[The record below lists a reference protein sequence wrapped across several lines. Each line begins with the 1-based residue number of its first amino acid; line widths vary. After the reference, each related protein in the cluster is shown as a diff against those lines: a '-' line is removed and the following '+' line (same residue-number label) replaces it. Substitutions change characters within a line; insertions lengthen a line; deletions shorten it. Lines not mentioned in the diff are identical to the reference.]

1 MKNTGAK
8 AHTVRVAGYADVMI
22 DNNDRAP
29 ICATED
35 GGNTL
40 LMTGA
45 PQNDYA
51 FRLVATTCDTV
62 WYGLWSMRI
71 KECFTDLENRGPDY
85 VYSRDSGLAYF
96 WTATVRPGEEWSR
109 YVLIGTGSEE
119 QMTVEI
125 PQIPVPAPGIPEAEI
140 TLNTGEVCL
149 TEGDALPDWNSY
161 IAALQGTLRITGQPA
176 DSSTPGSSTPRQQH
190 RSLYGHQRRYGKNG
204 ALTAAAGGLTEG
216 ILYYARAYAKAA
228 DGTVVYG
235 PQSKGF
241 GLNTPNYG
249 VFRVTNSGK
258 NVFTIERTGGTDGAQ
273 TVYYRTVNGS
283 AVGGTHFTHAA
294 GSVTFAKGESKK
306 TVTVTEK
313 AVTAAFQK
321 AGAAYPATAYS
332 NGDRTY
338 QMEIYRV
345 DGGAIIDGNG
355 NRATRTMAKST
366 NYTIDRALYSTEQSR
381 VNIAKTASGENGAKI
396 ADTTTSQGGS
406 TQKIHFLLNRD
417 NKENYHTSSNL
428 SSYFSGNTLSY
439 LQNTCTNWLYRYEMY
454 AYEQEDCYEHA
465 YMGSKLAAK
474 QHYDLS
480 GKDKAVSGIDGQ
492 LWARNFLQP
501 EGQTHKQYCFPD
513 QRTGGKEGSGYPL
526 DANGSTTE
534 INGKRYVTPGV
545 KDPCYLYF
553 SATGASEDI
562 WWINGLTSYALPY
575 DNVEP
580 QLLAIAP
587 MAGGTWY
594 LHARATNSDGV
605 TATAY
610 RSVTIPSSGG
620 SYSAMTNGLYT
631 FTLTFNGETVTR
643 QAAVSKLDT
652 MAPAI
657 TVSQLPGDA
666 YAEQVTLEISVTDG
680 GSGVKTVTAKWGE
693 TPAVLTDHGDGAYS
707 ATCPNAAGAYKL
719 TVTAADN
726 VGNSA
731 SVESKTYIVD
741 LKKPILTVRETSS
754 GTAGETY
761 AYTVNANGNRDVTV
775 RLPDGTETSALTGSF
790 TLAEP
795 ETYLVI
801 VTDAAGH
808 FVSQEITVSAA
819 VDGVAPDVR
828 LYADDTVDLP
838 VLTAAA
844 AIYEAGSAPTVRLDG
859 AALTVADQGDGLYT
873 GSFPVTRGGCYTV
886 VASDRAGNTG
896 RDSITVYGLVD
907 GDRTVLKVAENGVY
921 GALPVLT
928 AEGYRF
934 DGWYTAAEG
943 GVEVK
948 TGAEIGSN
956 YTVYARWTH
965 IAHAGGTA
973 TCQKRAV
980 CAVCGAEYGDLSG
993 HAPAAQWSKDESGH
1007 WHACQ
1012 TEDCTEKCDF
1022 AAHLPDHPGGA
1033 TEEFAVLCTVCGYV
1047 IQPQLTHTHIFDQE
1061 KAEEAEGVR
1070 QRSCQNDPQH
1080 IDQQSIPKLP
1090 ARPVG
1095 PKPAEKPQETPGSGF
1110 VDVTGGELFPGSRGL
1125 GREKRHHHRRGRRAF
1140 CAGRHL
1146 HPRTGGHLPLAGRRM
1161 PGAANGGYALCR
1173 CDAGGL
1179 LLPRGALGGGTWGH
1193 QGHRRNRLQPGRRL
1207 HPGRDRDLHLA
1218 EQRLRRMSRR
1228 RSENGSYIF
1237 AGPVI
1242 K

>member
-1 MKNTGAK
+1 M
-8 AHTVRVAGYADVMI
+8 
-22 DNNDRAP
+22 
-29 ICATED
+29 
-35 GGNTL
+35 
-40 LMTGA
+40 
-45 PQNDYA
+45 
-51 FRLVATTCDTV
+51 
-62 WYGLWSMRI
+62 
-71 KECFTDLENRGPDY
+71 
-85 VYSRDSGLAYF
+85 
-96 WTATVRPGEEWSR
+96 
-109 YVLIGTGSEE
+109 
-119 QMTVEI
+119 
-125 PQIPVPAPGIPEAEI
+125 
-140 TLNTGEVCL
+140 
-149 TEGDALPDWNSY
+149 
-161 IAALQGTLRITGQPA
+161 
-176 DSSTPGSSTPRQQH
+176 
-190 RSLYGHQRRYGKNG
+190 
-204 ALTAAAGGLTEG
+204 
-216 ILYYARAYAKAA
+216 
-228 DGTVVYG
+228 VYG
-235 PQSKGF
+235 PQSKDF

-313 AVTAAFQK
+313 AVTTAFQK

-332 NGDRTY
+332 NGVRTY

-355 NRATRTMAKST
+355 NRATRTMAKSSS
-366 NYTIDRALYSTEQSR
+366 YTIDRALYSTEQSR
-381 VNIAKTASGENGAKI
+381 VNIAKTASGKNGAKI

-465 YMGSKLAAK
+465 YMGSKPAAK
-474 QHYDLS
+474 QHYALS

-492 LWARNFLQP
+492 LWACNFLQP

-545 KDPCYLYF
+545 NDPCYLYF

-610 RSVTIPSSGG
+610 RSVTIPSSGS
-620 SYSAMTNGLYT
+620 SYSARTNGLYI

-693 TPAVLTDHGDGAYS
+693 TTAVLTEHGDGTYS

-731 SVESKTYIVD
+731 SVESKTYTVD
-741 LKKPILTVRETSS
+741 LQKPILTVHKTSS

-761 AYTVNANGNRDVTV
+761 AYTLDANGNRDVTV

-828 LYADDTVDLP
+828 LYADDTVDLQ
-838 VLTAAA
+838 VLTVSA
-844 AIYEAGSAPTVRLDG
+844 AIYEAGSAATVLLGG

-873 GSFPVTRGGCYTV
+873 GSFPVTCGGCYTV
-886 VASDRAGNTG
+886 AASDRAGNTG
-896 RDSITVYGLVD
+896 RDSITVYGLVYGGRRRD
-907 GDRTVLKVAENGVY
+907 RGKNRRGDR
-921 GALPVLT
+921 
-928 AEGYRF
+928 
-934 DGWYTAAEG
+934 
-943 GVEVK
+943 VK
-948 TGAEIGSN
+948 LHGICPLD
-956 YTVYARWTH
+956 
-965 IAHAGGTA
+965 AH
-973 TCQKRAV
+973 
-980 CAVCGAEYGDLSG
+980 
-993 HAPAAQWSKDESGH
+993 
-1007 WHACQ
+1007 
-1012 TEDCTEKCDF
+1012 
-1022 AAHLPDHPGGA
+1022 
-1033 TEEFAVLCTVCGYV
+1033 
-1047 IQPQLTHTHIFDQE
+1047 
-1061 KAEEAEGVR
+1061 
-1070 QRSCQNDPQH
+1070 
-1080 IDQQSIPKLP
+1080 
-1090 ARPVG
+1090 RP
-1095 PKPAEKPQETPGSGF
+1095 
-1110 VDVTGGELFPGSRGL
+1110 R
-1125 GREKRHHHRRGRRAF
+1125 RRH
-1140 CAGRHL
+1140 
-1146 HPRTGGHLPLAGRRM
+1146 GHLPE
-1161 PGAANGGYALCR
+1161 
-1173 CDAGGL
+1173 AGGL
-1179 LLPRGALGGGTWGH
+1179 RG
-1193 QGHRRNRLQPGRRL
+1193 
-1207 HPGRDRDLHLA
+1207 
-1218 EQRLRRMSRR
+1218 LRRRIWR
-1228 RSENGSYIF
+1228 PFRPRARSPMVKG
-1237 AGPVI
+1237 
-1242 K
+1242 

>member
-1 MKNTGAK
+1 M
-8 AHTVRVAGYADVMI
+8 
-22 DNNDRAP
+22 
-29 ICATED
+29 
-35 GGNTL
+35 
-40 LMTGA
+40 
-45 PQNDYA
+45 
-51 FRLVATTCDTV
+51 
-62 WYGLWSMRI
+62 
-71 KECFTDLENRGPDY
+71 
-85 VYSRDSGLAYF
+85 
-96 WTATVRPGEEWSR
+96 
-109 YVLIGTGSEE
+109 
-119 QMTVEI
+119 
-125 PQIPVPAPGIPEAEI
+125 
-140 TLNTGEVCL
+140 
-149 TEGDALPDWNSY
+149 
-161 IAALQGTLRITGQPA
+161 
-176 DSSTPGSSTPRQQH
+176 
-190 RSLYGHQRRYGKNG
+190 
-204 ALTAAAGGLTEG
+204 
-216 ILYYARAYAKAA
+216 
-228 DGTVVYG
+228 VYG

-249 VFRVTNSGK
+249 VFRVTNSGG

-313 AVTAAFQK
+313 SVTAAFQK

-366 NYTIDRALYSTEQSR
+366 NYTIDCALYSTEQSR

-465 YMGSKLAAK
+465 YMGSKPAAK

-492 LWARNFLQP
+492 LWACNFLQP

-513 QRTGGKEGSGYPL
+513 QRTDGKEGSGYPL

-534 INGKRYVTPGV
+534 INGKRYVAPGV
-545 KDPCYLYF
+545 NDPCYLYF
-553 SATGASEDI
+553 SAAGASEDI

-610 RSVTIPSSGG
+610 RSVTIPSSGSSAYAPPELTVSADNSSWAKSRVITVTRSPGSAQVTVKKPDGTTETVSGG

-731 SVESKTYIVD
+731 SVESKTYTVD
-741 LKKPILTVRETSS
+741 LQKPILTVHKTSS

-761 AYTVNANGNRDVTV
+761 AYTVDANGNRDVTV

-828 LYADDTVDLP
+828 LYADDTADLP
-838 VLTAAA
+838 ELTVSA

-886 VASDRAGNTG
+886 AASDRAGNTG

-1012 TEDCTEKCDF
+1012 TEGCTEKCDF

>member
-1 MKNTGAK
+1 M
-8 AHTVRVAGYADVMI
+8 
-22 DNNDRAP
+22 
-29 ICATED
+29 
-35 GGNTL
+35 
-40 LMTGA
+40 
-45 PQNDYA
+45 
-51 FRLVATTCDTV
+51 
-62 WYGLWSMRI
+62 
-71 KECFTDLENRGPDY
+71 
-85 VYSRDSGLAYF
+85 
-96 WTATVRPGEEWSR
+96 
-109 YVLIGTGSEE
+109 
-119 QMTVEI
+119 
-125 PQIPVPAPGIPEAEI
+125 
-140 TLNTGEVCL
+140 
-149 TEGDALPDWNSY
+149 
-161 IAALQGTLRITGQPA
+161 
-176 DSSTPGSSTPRQQH
+176 
-190 RSLYGHQRRYGKNG
+190 
-204 ALTAAAGGLTEG
+204 
-216 ILYYARAYAKAA
+216 
-228 DGTVVYG
+228 VYG

-294 GSVTFAKGESKK
+294 GSVTFTKGESKK

-313 AVTAAFQK
+313 SVTAAFQK

-355 NRATRTMAKST
+355 NRATRTMAKSSS
-366 NYTIDRALYSTEQSR
+366 YTIDRALYSTEQSR

-406 TQKIHFLLNRD
+406 TRKIHFLLNRD

-465 YMGSKLAAK
+465 YMGSKPAAK

-513 QRTGGKEGSGYPL
+513 QRTDGKEGSGYPL

-534 INGKRYVTPGV
+534 INGKRYAAPGV
-545 KDPCYLYF
+545 NDPCYLYF

-610 RSVTIPSSGG
+610 RSVTIPSSG

-731 SVESKTYIVD
+731 SAESKTYIVD
-741 LKKPILTVRETSS
+741 LQKPILTVHKTSS

-761 AYTVNANGNRDVTV
+761 AYTVDANGNRDVTV

-838 VLTAAA
+838 VLTVSA

-921 GALPVLT
+921 GALPALT

-943 GVEVK
+943 GAEVK

-980 CAVCGAEYGDLSG
+980 CAVCG
-993 HAPAAQWSKDESGH
+993 
-1007 WHACQ
+1007 
-1012 TEDCTEKCDF
+1012 
-1022 AAHLPDHPGGA
+1022 
-1033 TEEFAVLCTVCGYV
+1033 YV

-1061 KAEEAEGVR
+1061 KAEEAYLQKAATCTESAVYYKSCVCGEKGEETFTAGEPLGHIWGEWTVITPATEEAEGVK

-1080 IDQQSIPKLP
+1080 IDRQNIPKLP
-1090 ARPVG
+1090 ARRWAKARGKAAGNARQRVCG
-1095 PKPAEKPQETPGSGF
+1095 C
-1110 VDVTGGELFPGSRGL
+1110 TGGELFPGSRGL

-1179 LLPRGALGGGTWGH
+1179 LLPHGALGGGTWGH

-1228 RSENGSYIF
+1228 RSENGSCIF

>member
-1 MKNTGAK
+1 M
-8 AHTVRVAGYADVMI
+8 
-22 DNNDRAP
+22 
-29 ICATED
+29 
-35 GGNTL
+35 
-40 LMTGA
+40 
-45 PQNDYA
+45 
-51 FRLVATTCDTV
+51 
-62 WYGLWSMRI
+62 
-71 KECFTDLENRGPDY
+71 
-85 VYSRDSGLAYF
+85 
-96 WTATVRPGEEWSR
+96 
-109 YVLIGTGSEE
+109 
-119 QMTVEI
+119 
-125 PQIPVPAPGIPEAEI
+125 
-140 TLNTGEVCL
+140 
-149 TEGDALPDWNSY
+149 
-161 IAALQGTLRITGQPA
+161 
-176 DSSTPGSSTPRQQH
+176 
-190 RSLYGHQRRYGKNG
+190 
-204 ALTAAAGGLTEG
+204 
-216 ILYYARAYAKAA
+216 
-228 DGTVVYG
+228 VYG

-249 VFRVTNSGK
+249 AFRVTNSGG

-313 AVTAAFQK
+313 SVTAAFQK

-355 NRATRTMAKST
+355 NRATRTMAKSSS
-366 NYTIDRALYSTEQSR
+366 YTIDRALYSTEQSR

-465 YMGSKLAAK
+465 YMGSKPAAK

-526 DANGSTTE
+526 GANGSTTE

-545 KDPCYLYF
+545 NDPCYLYF
-553 SATGASEDI
+553 SAAGASEDI

-707 ATCPNAAGAYKL
+707 ATCPNAAGVYKL

-731 SVESKTYIVD
+731 SAESKTYTVD
-741 LKKPILTVRETSS
+741 LQKPILTVRETSS

-761 AYTVNANGNRDVTV
+761 AYTVDANGNRDVTV
-775 RLPDGTETSALTGSF
+775 RLPDG
-790 TLAEP
+790 
-795 ETYLVI
+795 
-801 VTDAAGH
+801 
-808 FVSQEITVSAA
+808 
-819 VDGVAPDVR
+819 VAPDVR
-828 LYADDTVDLP
+828 LYADDTADLP
-838 VLTAAA
+838 ELTVSA

-886 VASDRAGNTG
+886 AASDRAGNTG

-943 GVEVK
+943 GIEVK

-980 CAVCGAEYGDLSG
+980 CAVCAVCGAEYGDLSD

-1047 IQPQLTHTHIFDQE
+1047 IQPQLSHTHNFNQE
-1061 KAEEAEGVR
+1061 KAEEAYLQKAATCTASAVYYKSCVCGEKGEETFTAGEPLGHTWGEWTVITPATEEAEGVR

-1080 IDQQSIPKLP
+1080 IDRQNIPKLP
-1090 ARPVG
+1090 ARRWAKARGKAAGNARQRVCG
-1095 PKPAEKPQETPGSGF
+1095 C
-1110 VDVTGGELFPGSRGL
+1110 TGGELFPGSRGL

-1193 QGHRRNRLQPGRRL
+1193 QGHRRNRLQPGYAGTRGSVPHGGAAAL
-1207 HPGRDRDLHLA
+1207 TDDRVSARCKIIFEKQLVIWLA
-1218 EQRLRRMSRR
+1218 R
-1228 RSENGSYIF
+1228 
-1237 AGPVI
+1237 
-1242 K
+1242 

>member
-1 MKNTGAK
+1 M
-8 AHTVRVAGYADVMI
+8 
-22 DNNDRAP
+22 
-29 ICATED
+29 
-35 GGNTL
+35 
-40 LMTGA
+40 
-45 PQNDYA
+45 
-51 FRLVATTCDTV
+51 
-62 WYGLWSMRI
+62 
-71 KECFTDLENRGPDY
+71 
-85 VYSRDSGLAYF
+85 
-96 WTATVRPGEEWSR
+96 
-109 YVLIGTGSEE
+109 
-119 QMTVEI
+119 
-125 PQIPVPAPGIPEAEI
+125 
-140 TLNTGEVCL
+140 
-149 TEGDALPDWNSY
+149 
-161 IAALQGTLRITGQPA
+161 
-176 DSSTPGSSTPRQQH
+176 
-190 RSLYGHQRRYGKNG
+190 
-204 ALTAAAGGLTEG
+204 
-216 ILYYARAYAKAA
+216 
-228 DGTVVYG
+228 VYG

-249 VFRVTNSGK
+249 VFRVTNSGG

-465 YMGSKLAAK
+465 YMGSKPAAK

-513 QRTGGKEGSGYPL
+513 QRTDGKEGSGYPL

-534 INGKRYVTPGV
+534 INGKRYVAPGV
-545 KDPCYLYF
+545 NDPCYLYF
-553 SATGASEDI
+553 SAAGASEDI

-610 RSVTIPSSGG
+610 RSVTIPSSG
-620 SYSAMTNGLYT
+620 
-631 FTLTFNGETVTR
+631 
-643 QAAVSKLDT
+643 
-652 MAPAI
+652 
-657 TVSQLPGDA
+657 
-666 YAEQVTLEISVTDG
+666 
-680 GSGVKTVTAKWGE
+680 VKTVTAKWGE

-731 SVESKTYIVD
+731 SAESKTYIVD

-801 VTDAAGH
+801 ATDAAGH

-828 LYADDTVDLP
+828 LYADDTGDLP

-921 GALPVLT
+921 GALPALT

-934 DGWYTAAEG
+934 DGWYTAEEG

-948 TGAEIGSN
+948 TGAEIGLN

-1012 TEDCTEKCDF
+1012 TEGCTEKCDF
-1022 AAHLPDHPGGA
+1022 AVHLPDHPGGA

-1047 IQPQLTHTHIFDQE
+1047 IQPQLSHTHNFNQE
-1061 KAEEAEGVR
+1061 KAEEAYLQKAATCTESAVYYKSCVCGEKGEETFAQGEPLGHAWGEWTVITPATEEAEGVK

-1080 IDQQSIPKLP
+1080 IDRQNIPKLP
-1090 ARPVG
+1090 ARRWAKARGKAAGNARQRVCG
-1095 PKPAEKPQETPGSGF
+1095 C
-1110 VDVTGGELFPGSRGL
+1110 TGGELFPGSRGL

-1218 EQRLRRMSRR
+1218 EQGLRRMSRR
-1228 RSENGSYIF
+1228 RSENGSCIF

>member
-1 MKNTGAK
+1 M
-8 AHTVRVAGYADVMI
+8 
-22 DNNDRAP
+22 
-29 ICATED
+29 
-35 GGNTL
+35 
-40 LMTGA
+40 
-45 PQNDYA
+45 
-51 FRLVATTCDTV
+51 
-62 WYGLWSMRI
+62 
-71 KECFTDLENRGPDY
+71 
-85 VYSRDSGLAYF
+85 
-96 WTATVRPGEEWSR
+96 
-109 YVLIGTGSEE
+109 
-119 QMTVEI
+119 
-125 PQIPVPAPGIPEAEI
+125 
-140 TLNTGEVCL
+140 
-149 TEGDALPDWNSY
+149 
-161 IAALQGTLRITGQPA
+161 
-176 DSSTPGSSTPRQQH
+176 
-190 RSLYGHQRRYGKNG
+190 
-204 ALTAAAGGLTEG
+204 
-216 ILYYARAYAKAA
+216 
-228 DGTVVYG
+228 VYG

-313 AVTAAFQK
+313 SVTAAFQK

-465 YMGSKLAAK
+465 YMGSKPAAK

-513 QRTGGKEGSGYPL
+513 QRTDGKEGSGYPL

-553 SATGASEDI
+553 SAAGASEDI

-610 RSVTIPSSGG
+610 RSVTIPSSGSSAYAPPELTVSADNSSWAKSRVITVTRSPGSAQVTVKKPDGTTETVSGG

-731 SVESKTYIVD
+731 SAESKTYTVD
-741 LKKPILTVRETSS
+741 LQKPILTVHKTSS

-761 AYTVNANGNRDVTV
+761 AYTVDANGNRDVTV

-828 LYADDTVDLP
+828 LYADDTADLP
-838 VLTAAA
+838 ELTVSA
-844 AIYEAGSAPTVRLDG
+844 AIYEAGSAPTVLLDG

-886 VASDRAGNTG
+886 AASDRAGNTG

-980 CAVCGAEYGDLSG
+980 CAVCG
-993 HAPAAQWSKDESGH
+993 
-1007 WHACQ
+1007 
-1012 TEDCTEKCDF
+1012 
-1022 AAHLPDHPGGA
+1022 
-1033 TEEFAVLCTVCGYV
+1033 YV
-1047 IQPQLTHTHIFDQE
+1047 IQPQLTHTHNFNQE
-1061 KAEEAEGVR
+1061 KAEEAYLQKAATCTASAIYYKSCVCGEKGEETFAQGEPLGHAWGEWTVITPATEEAEGVR
-1070 QRSCQNDPQH
+1070 QRTCQNDPQH
-1080 IDQQSIPKLP
+1080 IDRQNIPKLP
-1090 ARPVG
+1090 ARSVG

-1110 VDVTGGELFPGSRGL
+1110 VDVPEESYFREAVDWAVKNGITTGVDAAHFAPDGICTSAQAVTFLW
-1125 GREKRHHHRRGRRAF
+1125 RA
-1140 CAGRHL
+1140 AGCPAPQTEDMPFADVTPEAYYYRAVLWAVEHGVTKG
-1146 HPRTGGHLPLAGRRM
+1146 TGATAFSPDTPA
-1161 PGAANGGYALCR
+1161 PGA
-1173 CDAGGL
+1173 
-1179 LLPRGALGGGTWGH
+1179 
-1193 QGHRRNRLQPGRRL
+1193 
-1207 HPGRDRDLHLA
+1207 
-1218 EQRLRRMSRR
+1218 
-1228 RSENGSYIF
+1228 RS
-1237 AGPVI
+1237 
-1242 K
+1242 

>member
-1 MKNTGAK
+1 M
-8 AHTVRVAGYADVMI
+8 
-22 DNNDRAP
+22 
-29 ICATED
+29 
-35 GGNTL
+35 
-40 LMTGA
+40 
-45 PQNDYA
+45 
-51 FRLVATTCDTV
+51 
-62 WYGLWSMRI
+62 
-71 KECFTDLENRGPDY
+71 
-85 VYSRDSGLAYF
+85 
-96 WTATVRPGEEWSR
+96 
-109 YVLIGTGSEE
+109 
-119 QMTVEI
+119 
-125 PQIPVPAPGIPEAEI
+125 
-140 TLNTGEVCL
+140 
-149 TEGDALPDWNSY
+149 
-161 IAALQGTLRITGQPA
+161 
-176 DSSTPGSSTPRQQH
+176 
-190 RSLYGHQRRYGKNG
+190 
-204 ALTAAAGGLTEG
+204 
-216 ILYYARAYAKAA
+216 
-228 DGTVVYG
+228 VYG

-249 VFRVTNSGK
+249 VFRVTNSGG

-313 AVTAAFQK
+313 SVTAAFQK

-355 NRATRTMAKST
+355 NRATRTMAKSSS
-366 NYTIDRALYSTEQSR
+366 YTIDRALYSTEQSR

-465 YMGSKLAAK
+465 YMGSKPAAK

-526 DANGSTTE
+526 GANGSTTE

-545 KDPCYLYF
+545 NDPCYLYF
-553 SATGASEDI
+553 SAAGASEDI

-610 RSVTIPSSGG
+610 RSVTIPSSGS

-693 TPAVLTDHGDGAYS
+693 TPAVLTDHGDGAYF
-707 ATCPNAAGAYKL
+707 ATCPNAAGVYKL

-731 SVESKTYIVD
+731 SAESKTYIVD
-741 LKKPILTVRETSS
+741 LKKPILTVRKTSS

-761 AYTVNANGNRDVTV
+761 AYTVDANGNRDVTV

-886 VASDRAGNTG
+886 VTSDRAGNTG

-921 GALPVLT
+921 GALPALT

-1012 TEDCTEKCDF
+1012 TEGCTEKCDF

-1061 KAEEAEGVR
+1061 KAEEAEGVK

-1080 IDQQSIPKLP
+1080 IDRQNIPKLP

-1110 VDVTGGELFPGSRGL
+1110 VDVPEESYFREAVDWAVKNGITTGVDAAHFAPDGICTRGEIVTFIWRSRGS
-1125 GREKRHHHRRGRRAF
+1125 
-1140 CAGRHL
+1140 
-1146 HPRTGGHLPLAGRRM
+1146 
-1161 PGAANGGYALCR
+1161 AA
-1173 CDAGGL
+1173 
-1179 LLPRGALGGGTWGH
+1179 
-1193 QGHRRNRLQPGRRL
+1193 
-1207 HPGRDRDLHLA
+1207 
-1218 EQRLRRMSRR
+1218 
-1228 RSENGSYIF
+1228 
-1237 AGPVI
+1237 
-1242 K
+1242 

>member
-1 MKNTGAK
+1 M
-8 AHTVRVAGYADVMI
+8 
-22 DNNDRAP
+22 
-29 ICATED
+29 
-35 GGNTL
+35 
-40 LMTGA
+40 
-45 PQNDYA
+45 
-51 FRLVATTCDTV
+51 
-62 WYGLWSMRI
+62 
-71 KECFTDLENRGPDY
+71 
-85 VYSRDSGLAYF
+85 
-96 WTATVRPGEEWSR
+96 
-109 YVLIGTGSEE
+109 
-119 QMTVEI
+119 
-125 PQIPVPAPGIPEAEI
+125 
-140 TLNTGEVCL
+140 
-149 TEGDALPDWNSY
+149 
-161 IAALQGTLRITGQPA
+161 
-176 DSSTPGSSTPRQQH
+176 
-190 RSLYGHQRRYGKNG
+190 
-204 ALTAAAGGLTEG
+204 
-216 ILYYARAYAKAA
+216 
-228 DGTVVYG
+228 VYG

-313 AVTAAFQK
+313 SVTAAFQK

-332 NGDRTY
+332 NGVRTY

-366 NYTIDRALYSTEQSR
+366 SYTIDRALYSTEQSR

-465 YMGSKLAAK
+465 YMGSKPAAK

-492 LWARNFLQP
+492 LWACNFLQP

-545 KDPCYLYF
+545 NDPCYLYF

-657 TVSQLPGDA
+657 TVSQLPGDV

-693 TPAVLTDHGDGAYS
+693 TPAVLTDHGDGTYS
-707 ATCPNAAGAYKL
+707 ATCPN
-719 TVTAADN
+719 
-726 VGNSA
+726 
-731 SVESKTYIVD
+731 
-741 LKKPILTVRETSS
+741 
-754 GTAGETY
+754 
-761 AYTVNANGNRDVTV
+761 
-775 RLPDGTETSALTGSF
+775 
-790 TLAEP
+790 
-795 ETYLVI
+795 
-801 VTDAAGH
+801 AAGH

-838 VLTAAA
+838 VLTVSA
-844 AIYEAGSAPTVRLDG
+844 AIYEAGSAPTVLLGG

-886 VASDRAGNTG
+886 AASDRAGNTG
-896 RDSITVYGLVD
+896 RDSITVYGLV
-907 GDRTVLKVAENGVY
+907 Y
-921 GALPVLT
+921 G
-928 AEGYRF
+928 
-934 DGWYTAAEG
+934 
-943 GVEVK
+943 
-948 TGAEIGSN
+948 
-956 YTVYARWTH
+956 
-965 IAHAGGTA
+965 
-973 TCQKRAV
+973 
-980 CAVCGAEYGDLSG
+980 
-993 HAPAAQWSKDESGH
+993 
-1007 WHACQ
+1007 
-1012 TEDCTEKCDF
+1012 
-1022 AAHLPDHPGGA
+1022 
-1033 TEEFAVLCTVCGYV
+1033 
-1047 IQPQLTHTHIFDQE
+1047 
-1061 KAEEAEGVR
+1061 
-1070 QRSCQNDPQH
+1070 
-1080 IDQQSIPKLP
+1080 
-1090 ARPVG
+1090 
-1095 PKPAEKPQETPGSGF
+1095 
-1110 VDVTGGELFPGSRGL
+1110 
-1125 GREKRHHHRRGRRAF
+1125 GRRRGRGKNRRGDRVKLHGICPLDAHRPRR
-1140 CAGRHL
+1140 RH
-1146 HPRTGGHLPLAGRRM
+1146 GHLPE
-1161 PGAANGGYALCR
+1161 
-1173 CDAGGL
+1173 AGGL
-1179 LLPRGALGGGTWGH
+1179 RGLRCRIWRPFRPRA
-1193 QGHRRNRLQPGRRL
+1193 
-1207 HPGRDRDLHLA
+1207 
-1218 EQRLRRMSRR
+1218 
-1228 RSENGSYIF
+1228 RSPMVKG
-1237 AGPVI
+1237 
-1242 K
+1242 

>member
-1 MKNTGAK
+1 M
-8 AHTVRVAGYADVMI
+8 
-22 DNNDRAP
+22 
-29 ICATED
+29 
-35 GGNTL
+35 
-40 LMTGA
+40 
-45 PQNDYA
+45 
-51 FRLVATTCDTV
+51 
-62 WYGLWSMRI
+62 
-71 KECFTDLENRGPDY
+71 
-85 VYSRDSGLAYF
+85 
-96 WTATVRPGEEWSR
+96 
-109 YVLIGTGSEE
+109 
-119 QMTVEI
+119 
-125 PQIPVPAPGIPEAEI
+125 
-140 TLNTGEVCL
+140 
-149 TEGDALPDWNSY
+149 
-161 IAALQGTLRITGQPA
+161 
-176 DSSTPGSSTPRQQH
+176 
-190 RSLYGHQRRYGKNG
+190 
-204 ALTAAAGGLTEG
+204 
-216 ILYYARAYAKAA
+216 
-228 DGTVVYG
+228 VYG

-249 VFRVTNSGK
+249 VFRVTNSGG

-313 AVTAAFQK
+313 SVTAAFQK

-465 YMGSKLAAK
+465 YMGSKPAAK

-513 QRTGGKEGSGYPL
+513 QRTDGKEGSGYPL

-545 KDPCYLYF
+545 NDPCYLYF

-610 RSVTIPSSGG
+610 RSVTIPSSGSSAYAPPELTVSADNSSWAKSRVITVTRSPGSAQVTVKKPDGTAETVSGG

-707 ATCPNAAGAYKL
+707 ATCPNAAGVYKL

-731 SVESKTYIVD
+731 SAESKTYIVD

-775 RLPDGTETSALTGSF
+775 RLPNGTETSALTDSF

-844 AIYEAGSAPTVRLDG
+844 AIYEAGSAPTVLLDG

-886 VASDRAGNTG
+886 AASDRAGNTG

-928 AEGYRF
+928 AEG
-934 DGWYTAAEG
+934 
-943 GVEVK
+943 
-948 TGAEIGSN
+948 
-956 YTVYARWTH
+956 
-965 IAHAGGTA
+965 
-973 TCQKRAV
+973 
-980 CAVCGAEYGDLSG
+980 
-993 HAPAAQWSKDESGH
+993 
-1007 WHACQ
+1007 
-1012 TEDCTEKCDF
+1012 CTEKCDF
-1022 AAHLPDHPGGA
+1022 AVHLPDHPGGA
-1033 TEEFAVLCTVCGYV
+1033 TEEYAVLCTVCGYV
-1047 IQPQLTHTHIFDQE
+1047 IQPQLSHTHIFDQE
-1061 KAEEAEGVR
+1061 KAEEAYLQKAATCTESAVYYKSCVCGEKGEETFTAGEPLGHTWGEWSVITPATEEAEGVK

-1080 IDQQSIPKLP
+1080 IDRQNIPKLP

-1110 VDVTGGELFPGSRGL
+1110 VDVPEESYFREAVDWAVKNGITTGVDAAHFAPDGICTRAQAVTFLWRAAGCPAPQTEDMPFADVTPEAYYYRAVLWAVEHGVTKGTGATAFSPDAACTRGEIVTFIWRSRGS
-1125 GREKRHHHRRGRRAF
+1125 
-1140 CAGRHL
+1140 
-1146 HPRTGGHLPLAGRRM
+1146 
-1161 PGAANGGYALCR
+1161 AA
-1173 CDAGGL
+1173 
-1179 LLPRGALGGGTWGH
+1179 
-1193 QGHRRNRLQPGRRL
+1193 
-1207 HPGRDRDLHLA
+1207 
-1218 EQRLRRMSRR
+1218 
-1228 RSENGSYIF
+1228 
-1237 AGPVI
+1237 
-1242 K
+1242 

>member
-1 MKNTGAK
+1 M
-8 AHTVRVAGYADVMI
+8 
-22 DNNDRAP
+22 
-29 ICATED
+29 
-35 GGNTL
+35 
-40 LMTGA
+40 
-45 PQNDYA
+45 
-51 FRLVATTCDTV
+51 
-62 WYGLWSMRI
+62 
-71 KECFTDLENRGPDY
+71 
-85 VYSRDSGLAYF
+85 
-96 WTATVRPGEEWSR
+96 
-109 YVLIGTGSEE
+109 
-119 QMTVEI
+119 
-125 PQIPVPAPGIPEAEI
+125 
-140 TLNTGEVCL
+140 
-149 TEGDALPDWNSY
+149 
-161 IAALQGTLRITGQPA
+161 
-176 DSSTPGSSTPRQQH
+176 
-190 RSLYGHQRRYGKNG
+190 
-204 ALTAAAGGLTEG
+204 
-216 ILYYARAYAKAA
+216 
-228 DGTVVYG
+228 VYG

-249 VFRVTNSGK
+249 VFRVTNSGG

-313 AVTAAFQK
+313 SVTAAFQK

-355 NRATRTMAKST
+355 NRATRTMAKSSS
-366 NYTIDRALYSTEQSR
+366 YTIDRALYSTEQSR

-465 YMGSKLAAK
+465 YMGSKPAAK

-492 LWARNFLQP
+492 LWACNFLQP

-513 QRTGGKEGSGYPL
+513 QRTDGKEGSGYPL

-545 KDPCYLYF
+545 NDPCYLYF
-553 SATGASEDI
+553 SAAGASEDI

-707 ATCPNAAGAYKL
+707 ATCPNAAGVYKL

-731 SVESKTYIVD
+731 SAESKTYIVD
-741 LKKPILTVRETSS
+741 LQKPILTVRETSS

-761 AYTVNANGNRDVTV
+761 AYTVDANGNRDVTV
-775 RLPDGTETSALTGSF
+775 RLPDG
-790 TLAEP
+790 
-795 ETYLVI
+795 
-801 VTDAAGH
+801 
-808 FVSQEITVSAA
+808 
-819 VDGVAPDVR
+819 VAPDVR
-828 LYADDTVDLP
+828 LYADDTADLP
-838 VLTAAA
+838 ELTVSA

-886 VASDRAGNTG
+886 AASDRAGNTG

-943 GVEVK
+943 GIEVK

-980 CAVCGAEYGDLSG
+980 CAVCAVCGAEYGDLSD

-1047 IQPQLTHTHIFDQE
+1047 IQPQLSHTHNFNQE
-1061 KAEEAEGVR
+1061 KAEEAYLQKAATCTASAVYYKSCVCGEKGEETFTAGEPLGHTWGEWTVITPATEEAEGVR

-1080 IDQQSIPKLP
+1080 IDRQNIPKLP
-1090 ARPVG
+1090 ARRWAKARGKAAGNARQRVCG
-1095 PKPAEKPQETPGSGF
+1095 C
-1110 VDVTGGELFPGSRGL
+1110 TGGELFPGSRGL

-1193 QGHRRNRLQPGRRL
+1193 QGHRRNRLQPGYAGTRGSVPHGGAAAL
-1207 HPGRDRDLHLA
+1207 TDDRVSARCKIIFEKQLVIWLA
-1218 EQRLRRMSRR
+1218 R
-1228 RSENGSYIF
+1228 
-1237 AGPVI
+1237 
-1242 K
+1242 

>member
-1 MKNTGAK
+1 M
-8 AHTVRVAGYADVMI
+8 
-22 DNNDRAP
+22 
-29 ICATED
+29 
-35 GGNTL
+35 
-40 LMTGA
+40 
-45 PQNDYA
+45 
-51 FRLVATTCDTV
+51 
-62 WYGLWSMRI
+62 
-71 KECFTDLENRGPDY
+71 
-85 VYSRDSGLAYF
+85 
-96 WTATVRPGEEWSR
+96 
-109 YVLIGTGSEE
+109 
-119 QMTVEI
+119 
-125 PQIPVPAPGIPEAEI
+125 
-140 TLNTGEVCL
+140 
-149 TEGDALPDWNSY
+149 
-161 IAALQGTLRITGQPA
+161 
-176 DSSTPGSSTPRQQH
+176 
-190 RSLYGHQRRYGKNG
+190 
-204 ALTAAAGGLTEG
+204 
-216 ILYYARAYAKAA
+216 
-228 DGTVVYG
+228 VYG

-249 VFRVTNSGK
+249 VFRVTNSGG
-258 NVFTIERTGGTDGAQ
+258 NVFTIERTGGTDGTQ

-294 GSVTFAKGESKK
+294 GSVTFAKGESQK

-313 AVTAAFQK
+313 SVTAAFQK

-355 NRATRTMAKST
+355 NRATRTMAKSS

-465 YMGSKLAAK
+465 YMGSKPAAK

-480 GKDKAVSGIDGQ
+480 DKDKAVSGIDGQ

-513 QRTGGKEGSGYPL
+513 QRTDGKEGSGYPL

-545 KDPCYLYF
+545 NDPCYLYF
-553 SATGASEDI
+553 SAAGASEDI

-610 RSVTIPSSGG
+610 RSVTIPSSGSSAYAPPELTVSADNSSWAKSRVITVTRSPGSAQVTVKKPDGTAETVSGG

-707 ATCPNAAGAYKL
+707 ATCPNAAGVYKL

-731 SVESKTYIVD
+731 SAESKTYTVD

-808 FVSQEITVSAA
+808 FVSQEITVSTA

-828 LYADDTVDLP
+828 LYADDTADLP
-838 VLTAAA
+838 ELTVSA

-873 GSFPVTRGGCYTV
+873 GSFPVTCGGCYTV
-886 VASDRAGNTG
+886 AASDRAGNTG

-928 AEGYRF
+928 AEG
-934 DGWYTAAEG
+934 
-943 GVEVK
+943 
-948 TGAEIGSN
+948 
-956 YTVYARWTH
+956 
-965 IAHAGGTA
+965 
-973 TCQKRAV
+973 
-980 CAVCGAEYGDLSG
+980 
-993 HAPAAQWSKDESGH
+993 
-1007 WHACQ
+1007 
-1012 TEDCTEKCDF
+1012 CTEKCDF

-1033 TEEFAVLCTVCGYV
+1033 TEEYAVLCTVCGYV

-1061 KAEEAEGVR
+1061 KAEEAYLQKAATCTESAVYYKSCVCGEKGEETFTAGEPLGHTWGEWSVITPATEEAEGVR
-1070 QRSCQNDPQH
+1070 QRTCQNDPQH
-1080 IDQQSIPKLP
+1080 IDRQNIPKLP
-1090 ARPVG
+1090 ARPVW

-1110 VDVTGGELFPGSRGL
+1110 VDVPEESYFREAMDWAVKNGITTGVDAAHFAPDGICTRAQAVTFLWRAAGCPAPQTEDMPFADVTPEAYYYRAVLWAVEHGVTKGTGATVFSPDAACTRGEIVTFIWRSRGS
-1125 GREKRHHHRRGRRAF
+1125 
-1140 CAGRHL
+1140 
-1146 HPRTGGHLPLAGRRM
+1146 
-1161 PGAANGGYALCR
+1161 AA
-1173 CDAGGL
+1173 
-1179 LLPRGALGGGTWGH
+1179 
-1193 QGHRRNRLQPGRRL
+1193 
-1207 HPGRDRDLHLA
+1207 
-1218 EQRLRRMSRR
+1218 
-1228 RSENGSYIF
+1228 
-1237 AGPVI
+1237 
-1242 K
+1242 

>member
-1 MKNTGAK
+1 M
-8 AHTVRVAGYADVMI
+8 
-22 DNNDRAP
+22 
-29 ICATED
+29 
-35 GGNTL
+35 
-40 LMTGA
+40 
-45 PQNDYA
+45 
-51 FRLVATTCDTV
+51 
-62 WYGLWSMRI
+62 
-71 KECFTDLENRGPDY
+71 
-85 VYSRDSGLAYF
+85 
-96 WTATVRPGEEWSR
+96 
-109 YVLIGTGSEE
+109 
-119 QMTVEI
+119 
-125 PQIPVPAPGIPEAEI
+125 
-140 TLNTGEVCL
+140 
-149 TEGDALPDWNSY
+149 
-161 IAALQGTLRITGQPA
+161 
-176 DSSTPGSSTPRQQH
+176 
-190 RSLYGHQRRYGKNG
+190 
-204 ALTAAAGGLTEG
+204 
-216 ILYYARAYAKAA
+216 
-228 DGTVVYG
+228 VYG

-249 VFRVTNSGK
+249 VFRVTNSGG

-313 AVTAAFQK
+313 SVTAAFQK
-321 AGAAYPATAYS
+321 AGTAYPATAYS

-465 YMGSKLAAK
+465 YMGSKPAAK

-492 LWARNFLQP
+492 LWACNFLQP

-534 INGKRYVTPGV
+534 INGKRYVAPGV
-545 KDPCYLYF
+545 NDPCYLYF
-553 SATGASEDI
+553 SAAGASEDI

-610 RSVTIPSSGG
+610 RSVTIPSSGSSAYAPPELTVSADNSSWAKSRVITVTRSPGSAQVTVKKPDGTAETVSGG

-707 ATCPNAAGAYKL
+707 ATCPNAAGVYKL

-731 SVESKTYIVD
+731 SAESKTYIVD

-808 FVSQEITVSAA
+808 FVSQEITVSAV

-828 LYADDTVDLP
+828 LYADDTADLP

-943 GVEVK
+943 GAEVK

-1012 TEDCTEKCDF
+1012 TEGCTEKCDF
-1022 AAHLPDHPGGA
+1022 AAHLPDHPGSA
-1033 TEEFAVLCTVCGYV
+1033 TEEYAVLCTVCGYV

-1061 KAEEAEGVR
+1061 KAEEAYLQKAATCTESAVYYKSCVCGEKGEETFTAGEPLGHTWGEWSVITPATEEAEGVR

-1080 IDQQSIPKLP
+1080 IDRQNIPKLP

-1110 VDVTGGELFPGSRGL
+1110 VDVPEESYFRKAVDWAVKNGIITGVDAAHFAPDGICT
-1125 GREKRHHHRRGRRAF
+1125 RAQAVTF
-1140 CAGRHL
+1140 LWRAAGCPAPQTEDMPFADVTPEAYYYRAVLWAVEHGVTKG
-1146 HPRTGGHLPLAGRRM
+1146 TGATAFSPDTPA
-1161 PGAANGGYALCR
+1161 PGA
-1173 CDAGGL
+1173 
-1179 LLPRGALGGGTWGH
+1179 
-1193 QGHRRNRLQPGRRL
+1193 RL
-1207 HPGRDRDLHLA
+1207 
-1218 EQRLRRMSRR
+1218 
-1228 RSENGSYIF
+1228 
-1237 AGPVI
+1237 
-1242 K
+1242 